1 MFACIQLAPSN
12 TLFWVGKKARVSRL
26 CCTLHETNQNLK
38 KGEPPMLQGKTLL
51 AASLVFGLASFNA
64 QATLTSETV
73 NGQNLV
79 YDSGNNT
86 TWTQDANLLGTWEGA
101 YQSTSYTNIVTA
113 IINASGGVIH
123 DTPNGY
129 DNGTYN
135 LKAADF
141 GSGGTVDWWA
151 GQALVHYLDTQN
163 YGGSSQWALPTSN
176 AVPGYDNGSQQ
187 GELYYNEL
195 HATAYPASNFGILGT
210 GTFDDTSGSVGPF
223 INAHTYVYWSGTE
236 YAAHPSTAWG
246 FSTSNGYQGNYTKNY
261 QFYAWAVSPGQVNA
275 VPVPGAVW
283 LFGTGLLGL
292 LSLKRRGHAGCG
304 CFGLFGPFGDQGIET
319 PP

>member
-1 MFACIQLAPSN
+1 
-12 TLFWVGKKARVSRL
+12 
-26 CCTLHETNQNLK
+26 
-38 KGEPPMLQGKTLL
+38 MLQGKTLL

-123 DTPNGY
+123 DTPNYY

-135 LKAADF
+135 LTAADF
-141 GSGGTVDWWA
+141 GSGGTVNWWA

-176 AVPGYDNGSQQ
+176 AVFGYDNGSQL

-210 GTFDDTSGSVGPF
+210 GTFSDTSGSVGPF
-223 INAHTYVYWSGTE
+223 INAHTSAYWPGTE
-236 YAAHPSTAWG
+236 YASYPSFAWVFG
-246 FSTSNGYQGNYTKNY
+246 TSSGVQNHNYKDVQSY
-261 QFYAWAVSPGQVNA
+261 VWAVSPGQVNA
-275 VPVPGAVW
+275 VPVPGAIW
-283 LFGTGLLGL
+283 LFTSALAGFIGFNRRQ
-292 LSLKRRGHAGCG
+292 LS
-304 CFGLFGPFGDQGIET
+304 
-319 PP
+319 

>member
-1 MFACIQLAPSN
+1 
-12 TLFWVGKKARVSRL
+12 
-26 CCTLHETNQNLK
+26 
-38 KGEPPMLQGKTLL
+38 MLQGKTLL

-123 DTPNGY
+123 DTPNAY

-135 LKAADF
+135 LTAADF

-151 GQALVHYLDTQN
+151 GQALVHYLNTQN
-163 YGGSSQWALPTSN
+163 YGGSSQWALPTQPDQN
-176 AVPGYDNGSQQ
+176 YGYNITNSQL

-195 HATAYPASNFGILGT
+195 HATVYPASNFGILGT
-210 GTFDDTSGSVGPF
+210 GIFSDTSGSVGPF
-223 INAHTYVYWSGTE
+223 INAHTYAYWSGTE
-236 YAAHPSTAWG
+236 YAGSPSNIWY
-246 FSTSNGYQGNYTKNY
+246 FDTSNGYHGFSVKDN
-261 QFYAWAVSPGQVNA
+261 QFYAWAVSPGNVAA

-283 LFGTGLLGL
+283 LFGTGMLGL
-292 LSLKRRGHAGCG
+292 LGLKRRGHAG
-304 CFGLFGPFGDQGIET
+304 
-319 PP
+319 

>member
-1 MFACIQLAPSN
+1 
-12 TLFWVGKKARVSRL
+12 
-26 CCTLHETNQNLK
+26 
-38 KGEPPMLQGKTLL
+38 MLQGKTLL
-51 AASLVFGLASFNA
+51 AASLVFGLASFSA

-123 DTPNGY
+123 DTPNYLDGSYNNY
-129 DNGTYN
+129 DGNNGRAYSGTYT
-135 LKAADF
+135 LTTADF

-163 YGGSSQWALPTSN
+163 YGGSSQWALPTQPDQN
-176 AVPGYDNGSQQ
+176 YGYNITNSQL
-187 GELYYNEL
+187 GEFFYNEL
-195 HATAYPASNFGILGT
+195 GGTA
-210 GTFDDTSGSVGPF
+210 GSSIPSGPF
-223 INAHTYVYWSGTE
+223 SNVQAYVYWSGTE
-236 YAAHPSTAWG
+236 YAADPGYAWIFG
-246 FSTSNGYQGNYTKNY
+246 TDYGYQDLNYKST
-261 QFYAWAVSPGQVNA
+261 QFYAWAVSPGQVSA
-275 VPVPGAVW
+275 VPELGEVW

-292 LSLKRRGHAGCG
+292 LGLKRRGHAG
-304 CFGLFGPFGDQGIET
+304 
-319 PP
+319 

>member
-1 MFACIQLAPSN
+1 
-12 TLFWVGKKARVSRL
+12 
-26 CCTLHETNQNLK
+26 
-38 KGEPPMLQGKTLL
+38 MLQEKTLL

-123 DTPNGY
+123 DTPNYY

-135 LKAADF
+135 LTAADF

-151 GQALVHYLDTQN
+151 GQALVHYLNTQN
-163 YGGSSQWALPTSN
+163 YGGSSQWALPTSQW
-176 AVPGYDNGSQQ
+176 ALPTSNGSQL
-187 GELYYNEL
+187 GELFYNEL
-195 HATAYPASNFGILGT
+195 GGTA
-210 GTFDDTSGSVGPF
+210 GSSIPSGPF
-223 INAHTYVYWSGTE
+223 SNVQASVYWSGTE
-236 YAAHPSTAWG
+236 YGGDPYGAWLFDTGNG
-246 FSTSNGYQGNYTKNY
+246 FQHYNVKDN

-283 LFGTGLLGL
+283 LFGTGMLGL
-292 LSLKRRGHAGCG
+292 LGLKRRGHAG
-304 CFGLFGPFGDQGIET
+304 
-319 PP
+319 

>member
-1 MFACIQLAPSN
+1 LY
-12 TLFWVGKKARVSRL
+12 
-26 CCTLHETNQNLK
+26 CTLHETNQNLK
-38 KGEPPMLQGKTLL
+38 KGESPMLQGKTLL

-123 DTPNGY
+123 DTPNDY

-135 LKAADF
+135 LTTADF

-163 YGGSSQWALPTSN
+163 YGGSNQWALPTSN
-176 AVPGYDNGSQQ
+176 AVFGNDNGSQL
-187 GELYYNEL
+187 GELFYSEL
-195 HATAYPASNFGILGT
+195 GGT
-210 GTFDDTSGSVGPF
+210 VFISIPSGPF
-223 INAHTYVYWSGTE
+223 SNVQAYGFYWSGTE
-236 YAAHPSTAWG
+236 YAGYPSVAWL
-246 FSTSNGYQGNYTKNY
+246 FSAYNGGQGNYTKSG

-292 LSLKRRGHAGCG
+292 LGLKRRGHAG
-304 CFGLFGPFGDQGIET
+304 
-319 PP
+319 

>member
-1 MFACIQLAPSN
+1 
-12 TLFWVGKKARVSRL
+12 
-26 CCTLHETNQNLK
+26 
-38 KGEPPMLQGKTLL
+38 MLQGKTLL

-79 YDSGNNT
+79 YNSGNNT

-101 YQSTSYTNIVTA
+101 YQSTSYNNIVTA
-113 IINASGGVIH
+113 IIDANGGVNGVGGVIH
-123 DTPNGY
+123 DTPNAD

-135 LKAADF
+135 LTTADF

-176 AVPGYDNGSQQ
+176 AVVAYDDNGSQL
-187 GELYYNEL
+187 GELFYNEL
-195 HATAYPASNFGILGT
+195 GGTAGSSIPSGPFSNFQ
-210 GTFDDTSGSVGPF
+210 
-223 INAHTYVYWSGTE
+223 AYVYWSGTE
-236 YAAHPSTAWG
+236 YTASPDYAWG
-246 FSTSNGYQGNYTKNY
+246 FYTSNGGQNYDFKSF
-261 QFYAWAVSPGQVNA
+261 QLYAWAVSPGQVNA

-292 LSLKRRGHAGCG
+292 LGLKRRGHAG
-304 CFGLFGPFGDQGIET
+304 
-319 PP
+319 

>member
-1 MFACIQLAPSN
+1 
-12 TLFWVGKKARVSRL
+12 
-26 CCTLHETNQNLK
+26 
-38 KGEPPMLQGKTLL
+38 MLQGKTLL
-51 AASLVFGLASFNA
+51 AASLLFGLASFNA

-123 DTPNGY
+123 DTPNAY

-135 LKAADF
+135 LTAADF

-151 GQALVHYLDTQN
+151 GQALVHYLNTQN
-163 YGGSSQWALPTSN
+163 YGGSSQWALPTQPDQN
-176 AVPGYDNGSQQ
+176 YGYNITNSQL

-210 GTFDDTSGSVGPF
+210 GTLSDTSGSVGPF
-223 INAHTYVYWSGTE
+223 INAQNDAYWSGTE
-236 YAAHPSTAWG
+236 YASNPYGAWVFVTYYG
-246 FSTSNGYQGNYTKNY
+246 SQSYNLKGSQI
-261 QFYAWAVSPGQVNA
+261 YAWAVSPGQVNA
-275 VPVPGAVW
+275 VPEPSIAWMLLTGLV
-283 LFGTGLLGL
+283 GLLG
-292 LSLKRRGHAGCG
+292 LKRRGHAG
-304 CFGLFGPFGDQGIET
+304 
-319 PP
+319 

>member
-1 MFACIQLAPSN
+1 
-12 TLFWVGKKARVSRL
+12 
-26 CCTLHETNQNLK
+26 
-38 KGEPPMLQGKTLL
+38 MLQGKTLL

-135 LKAADF
+135 LTAADF

-151 GQALVHYLDTQN
+151 GQALVHYLNTQN
-163 YGGSSQWALPTSN
+163 YGGSSQWALPTQPDQN
-176 AVPGYDNGSQQ
+176 YGYNITNSQL

-195 HATAYPASNFGILGT
+195 NALAYPGTNGSSYGILHDGSYN
-210 GTFDDTSGSVGPF
+210 TSGNAGPF
-223 INAHTYVYWSGTE
+223 ANAQTYAYWSGTE
-236 YAAHPSTAWG
+236 YASNPNNAWN
-246 FSTSNGYQGNYTKNY
+246 FNTNNGNQNNNNKNN
-261 QFYAWAVSPGQVNA
+261 QIYAWAVSPG
-275 VPVPGAVW
+275 
-283 LFGTGLLGL
+283 
-292 LSLKRRGHAGCG
+292 
-304 CFGLFGPFGDQGIET
+304 E
-319 PP
+319 

>member
-1 MFACIQLAPSN
+1 
-12 TLFWVGKKARVSRL
+12 
-26 CCTLHETNQNLK
+26 
-38 KGEPPMLQGKTLL
+38 MLQGKILL

-101 YQSTSYTNIVTA
+101 YQSTSYTTIVTA

-123 DTPNGY
+123 DTPNAY
-129 DNGTYN
+129 DTVVNSGTYN
-135 LKAADF
+135 LTTADF

-151 GQALVHYLDTQN
+151 GQAFVHYLDTQN
-163 YGGSSQWALPTSN
+163 YGGSSQWALPTQPDQN
-176 AVPGYDNGSQQ
+176 YGYNITSSQL
-187 GELYYNEL
+187 GELFYNEL
-195 HATAYPASNFGILGT
+195 GGTA
-210 GTFDDTSGSVGPF
+210 GSSIPSGPF
-223 INAHTYVYWSGTE
+223 SNVQAYAYWSGTE
-236 YAAHPSTAWG
+236 YAANPGYAWG
-246 FSTSNGYQGNYTKNY
+246 FGTDHGIQNHNTSKNT

-283 LFGTGLLGL
+283 LFGTGMLGL
-292 LSLKRRGHAGCG
+292 LGLKRRGHAG
-304 CFGLFGPFGDQGIET
+304 
-319 PP
+319 

>member
-1 MFACIQLAPSN
+1 
-12 TLFWVGKKARVSRL
+12 
-26 CCTLHETNQNLK
+26 
-38 KGEPPMLQGKTLL
+38 MLQGKTLL

-123 DTPNGY
+123 DTPNVYDTY

-135 LKAADF
+135 LTAADF

-151 GQALVHYLDTQN
+151 GQALVHYLNTQN
-163 YGGSSQWALPTSN
+163 YGGSSQWALPTQPDQNYSYN
-176 AVPGYDNGSQQ
+176 ITNSQL
-187 GELYYNEL
+187 GELYFNEL
-195 HATAYPASNFGILGT
+195 HATAYPASNFGILST
-210 GTFDDTSGSVGPF
+210 GTFIDTSGSVGPF
-223 INAHTYVYWSGTE
+223 INAHTSVYWFGTE
-236 YAAHPSTAWG
+236 YAASPGIAWTFYTYG
-246 FSTSNGYQGNYTKNY
+246 GVQDGGNNKNSQY
-261 QFYAWAVSPGQVNA
+261 YAWAVSPGQVNA

-283 LFGTGLLGL
+283 LFGTGMLGL
-292 LSLKRRGHAGCG
+292 LGLKRRG
-304 CFGLFGPFGDQGIET
+304 
-319 PP
+319 

>member
-1 MFACIQLAPSN
+1 
-12 TLFWVGKKARVSRL
+12 
-26 CCTLHETNQNLK
+26 
-38 KGEPPMLQGKTLL
+38 MLQGKTLL

-123 DTPNGY
+123 DTPNYLDGSY
-129 DNGTYN
+129 NNYDGDNGRAYSGTYT
-135 LKAADF
+135 LTTADF

-163 YGGSSQWALPTSN
+163 YGGSSQWALPTQPDQN
-176 AVPGYDNGSQQ
+176 YGYNITNSQL

-210 GTFDDTSGSVGPF
+210 GTFSDTSGSVGPF

-236 YAAHPSTAWG
+236 YASNPSIAWY
-246 FSTSNGYQGNYTKNY
+246 FSTSNGLQNLYYKSSQI
-261 QFYAWAVSPGQVNA
+261 YAWAVSPGQVSA
-275 VPVPGAVW
+275 VPELGEVW

-292 LSLKRRGHAGCG
+292 LGLKRRGHAG
-304 CFGLFGPFGDQGIET
+304 
-319 PP
+319 